1 MLPLSK
7 EWSYINWPSSGVGD
21 FGLYGTVLRLCNEN
35 PCLLSGYYVA
45 IARTDHSGEV
55 SNGLPN

>member
-7 EWSYINWPSSGVGD
+7 EWSYINWPSSGAED
-21 FGLYGTVLRLCNEN
+21 FGLYGTALRFCNEN
-35 PCLLSGYYVA
+35 TRLFSDYYVV